1 MNPQTSDF
9 LVGLPRQP
17 RLLVVDD
24 QAIQIQVLYRAL
36 APDCQVLMAT
46 SGEAALRLCQERLP
60 DLVLLDVEMP
70 GMDGFEVLRRLKADG
85 LTRELP
91 VIFVTGHTSDD
102 VEARCLEAG
111 GVDFISKP
119 IHPRVVR
126 SRVKTHLL
134 LKFQSDLLRDMVF
147 IDPLTNSYNRRYF
160 DERLTMEWA
169 RARRSGAPLSLLMID
184 VDHFKAYNDH
194 YGHPA
199 GDQALREVVRALTRH
214 LQRPGDTVARY
225 GGEEFACLLPE
236 TDHAAALMLAARL
249 ELGVREL
256 GLPHAHSSAASVV
269 TVSVGVGTASPA
281 LEADAQ
287 WLVQEAD
294 AALYRAKHGGRGRA
308 EGRLEAVAPAS
319 PPAAQLV
326 SPAAPSSTA

>member
-1 MNPQTSDF
+1 MTSETRDF
-9 LVGLPRQP
+9 LAGLPRQP

-36 APDCQVLMAT
+36 APDCQVLMAN
-46 SGEAALRLCQERLP
+46 SGEAALRLCHERIP

-70 GMDGFEVLRRLKADG
+70 GMDGFEVLRQLKADP

-102 VEARCLEAG
+102 VESRCLEAG
-111 GVDFISKP
+111 GVDYISKP
-119 IHPRVVR
+119 INPRVVR
-126 SRVKTHLL
+126 SRVKTHLM

-160 DERLTMEWA
+160 DQRLAVEWS
-169 RARRSGAPLSLLMID
+169 RARRAGTPLSLLMID

-199 GDQALREVVRALTRH
+199 GDQALRDVVRALTRH

-236 TDHAAALMLAARL
+236 TDHAAALMLADRL
-249 ELGVREL
+249 EAGVREL
-256 GLPHAHSSAASVV
+256 ALPHASSTTAAVI
-269 TVSVGVGTASPA
+269 TVSVGVGTA
-281 LEADAQ
+281 EAPFDGDGQHLVDA
-287 WLVQEAD
+287 AD
-294 AALYRAKHGGRGRA
+294 EALYRAKRDGRGRA
-308 EGRLEAVAPAS
+308 GGQRVAMSAS
-319 PPAAQLV
+319 P
-326 SPAAPSSTA
+326 SSKA